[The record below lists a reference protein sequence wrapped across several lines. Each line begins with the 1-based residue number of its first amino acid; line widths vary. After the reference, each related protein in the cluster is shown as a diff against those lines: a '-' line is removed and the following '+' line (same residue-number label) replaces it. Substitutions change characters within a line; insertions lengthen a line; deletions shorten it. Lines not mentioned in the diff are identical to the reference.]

1 MRLQSLRGFRDILP
15 DEAARWQRIL
25 DAARAAA
32 EAYGYRQIHLPLV
45 EATEL
50 FKRSV
55 GEATDIVAKEMFSFR
70 DRDKTDM
77 SLRPEGTASCVRAG
91 IEHGLLHNQ
100 QQRLW
105 YSGPMFRH
113 ERPQAGRY
121 RQFHQF
127 GVEAFGMADPACD
140 IEVIAMSAAIW
151 RALGLE
157 GLTLE
162 LNTLGSP
169 ECRTRYRE
177 QLRDFLREHI
187 DALDADA
194 RERVET
200 NPLRVLDSKHPDT
213 RAVVADAPRM
223 ADSLSAEARAHFEA
237 VCAGLDGLGIAW
249 THNSNLVRGL
259 DYYTHTVFEWTTD
272 QLGAQGTVCA
282 GGRYDGLVEQLG
294 GGEVAAVGFAMG
306 IERLALLLEQ
316 AELPVADSAPQVYL
330 CWQGDDCLPAAQR
343 IGERLRAAGLR
354 TVVNAGGGSFKA
366 QFKRADRSGADWALV
381 LGPDELASDTL
392 QLKSLRQREP
402 QRTLTVDEALAQL
415 GADVA
420 IDPIAV

>member
-1 MRLQSLRGFRDILP
+1 MRWMRTPAS
-15 DEAARWQRIL
+15 A
-25 DAARAAA
+25 
-32 EAYGYRQIHLPLV
+32 
-45 EATEL
+45 
-50 FKRSV
+50 S
-55 GEATDIVAKEMFSFR
+55 
-70 DRDKTDM
+70 
-77 SLRPEGTASCVRAG
+77 RPIRC
-91 IEHGLLHNQ
+91 
-100 QQRLW
+100 
-105 YSGPMFRH
+105 
-113 ERPQAGRY
+113 
-121 RQFHQF
+121 
-127 GVEAFGMADPACD
+127 
-140 IEVIAMSAAIW
+140 
-151 RALGLE
+151 
-157 GLTLE
+157 
-162 LNTLGSP
+162 
-169 ECRTRYRE
+169 
-177 QLRDFLREHI
+177 
-187 DALDADA
+187 
-194 RERVET
+194 
-200 NPLRVLDSKHPDT
+200 VLDSKHPDT

-272 QLGAQGTVCA
+272 LLGAQGTVCA

-415 GADVA
+415 GAEVA